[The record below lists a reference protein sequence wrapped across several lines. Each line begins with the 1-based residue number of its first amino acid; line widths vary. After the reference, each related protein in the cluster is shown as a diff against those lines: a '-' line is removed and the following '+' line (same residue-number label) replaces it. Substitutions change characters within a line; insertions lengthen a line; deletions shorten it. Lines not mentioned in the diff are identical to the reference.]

1 MLEEQASK
9 EQGQINEAV
18 SASKDSAYGLFDRH
32 HDYSSL
38 QQDFDEVAVPD
49 ASEHFDET
57 IETVKAKGP
66 GDKGGLVGSSIGTET
81 KSDIAKVVEPEEEEP
96 NRAEG
101 IVLDQYRLHKKF
113 RDAEKVAVEKDLEAM
128 REETTRTVGYGPY
141 QQGDA
146 PIEASCGDLTEGEC
160 HTLNLGDQ
168 HFSLAQRGH
177 EDSFV
182 GLDIGAYDAMNV
194 DQLYV
199 SLKSTLNSALKS
211 EQKGDADA
219 AVAKTAAI
227 KNIQKALTA
236 RILKRL
242 DDGQPL
248 VEVARKM
255 KAIEGMQPQINDMER
270 RLGIM
275 QSVEPVLE
283 NAIKTLQKVVDVRGM
298 GKK

>member
-1 MLEEQASK
+1 MKFTLA
-9 EQGQINEAV
+9 IAL
-18 SASKDSAYGLFDRH
+18 AAARH
-32 HDYSSL
+32 HPHNYEYINTESAVEAMNEDQLLVSL
-38 QQDFDEVAVPD
+38 QSKLDTAL
-49 ASEHFDET
+49 ASE
-57 IETVKAKGP
+57 AR
-66 GDKGGLVGSSIGTET
+66 GDG
-81 KSDIAKVVEPEEEEP
+81 
-96 NRAEG
+96 
-101 IVLDQYRLHKKF
+101 
-113 RDAEKVAVEKDLEAM
+113 
-128 REETTRTVGYGPY
+128 
-141 QQGDA
+141 
-146 PIEASCGDLTEGEC
+146 
-160 HTLNLGDQ
+160 
-168 HFSLAQRGH
+168 
-177 EDSFV
+177 
-182 GLDIGAYDAMNV
+182 
-194 DQLYV
+194 
-199 SLKSTLNSALKS
+199 
-211 EQKGDADA
+211 DA

>member
-1 MLEEQASK
+1 MKTQVLFALVAS
-9 EQGQINEAV
+9 V
-18 SASKDSAYGLFDRH
+18 SAKHHHKSHLRHNQFVDSSNHDMEALESMSTSKLVSGLR
-32 HDYSSL
+32 
-38 QQDFDEVAVPD
+38 
-49 ASEHFDET
+49 
-57 IETVKAKGP
+57 
-66 GDKGGLVGSSIGTET
+66 
-81 KSDIAKVVEPEEEEP
+81 
-96 NRAEG
+96 
-101 IVLDQYRLHKKF
+101 
-113 RDAEKVAVEKDLEAM
+113 
-128 REETTRTVGYGPY
+128 
-141 QQGDA
+141 
-146 PIEASCGDLTEGEC
+146 
-160 HTLNLGDQ
+160 
-168 HFSLAQRGH
+168 
-177 EDSFV
+177 
-182 GLDIGAYDAMNV
+182 
-194 DQLYV
+194 
-199 SLKSTLNSALKS
+199 STLDAALYAEAHDDK
-211 EQKGDADA
+211 AA

>member
-1 MLEEQASK
+1 MKFFALAAIAS
-9 EQGQINEAV
+9 V
-18 SASKDSAYGLFDRH
+18 SAV
-32 HDYSSL
+32 
-38 QQDFDEVAVPD
+38 DFESMNEDE
-49 ASEHFDET
+49 
-57 IETVKAKGP
+57 
-66 GDKGGLVGSSIGTET
+66 L
-81 KSDIAKVVEPEEEEP
+81 
-96 NRAEG
+96 
-101 IVLDQYRLHKKF
+101 
-113 RDAEKVAVEKDLEAM
+113 
-128 REETTRTVGYGPY
+128 
-141 QQGDA
+141 
-146 PIEASCGDLTEGEC
+146 
-160 HTLNLGDQ
+160 
-168 HFSLAQRGH
+168 LAQL
-177 EDSFV
+177 S
-182 GLDIGAYDAMNV
+182 
-194 DQLYV
+194 
-199 SLKSTLNSALKS
+199 STLSSAQRS
-211 EQKGDADA
+211 EARGDGDA

>member
-1 MLEEQASK
+1 MKFTILAA
-9 EQGQINEAV
+9 IATVEA
-18 SASKDSAYGLFDRH
+18 RH
-32 HDYSSL
+32 HHHHNTEMVSQEEVLNSQTDSGLVLSL
-38 QQDFDEVAVPD
+38 
-49 ASEHFDET
+49 ET
-57 IETVKAKGP
+57 TLHQALAAEAKGD
-66 GDKGGLVGSSIGTET
+66 G
-81 KSDIAKVVEPEEEEP
+81 
-96 NRAEG
+96 
-101 IVLDQYRLHKKF
+101 
-113 RDAEKVAVEKDLEAM
+113 
-128 REETTRTVGYGPY
+128 
-141 QQGDA
+141 
-146 PIEASCGDLTEGEC
+146 
-160 HTLNLGDQ
+160 
-168 HFSLAQRGH
+168 
-177 EDSFV
+177 
-182 GLDIGAYDAMNV
+182 
-194 DQLYV
+194 
-199 SLKSTLNSALKS
+199 
-211 EQKGDADA
+211 DA